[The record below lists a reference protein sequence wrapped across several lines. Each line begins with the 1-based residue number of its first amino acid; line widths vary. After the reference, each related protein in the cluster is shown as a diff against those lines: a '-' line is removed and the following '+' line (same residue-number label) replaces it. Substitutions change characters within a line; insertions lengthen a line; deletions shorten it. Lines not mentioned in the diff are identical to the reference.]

1 MFEQLAGLK
10 ATDLNTC
17 LCTRLFFAVCELERL
32 ARYHTKGHVINQKPG
47 LLMGTSNFIVF
58 ISFLPDSS
66 LDGSSSGYS
75 LPNWRVNEAIVLRLV
90 VEEYTMFMSEPNGR
104 VLLIWMM
111 RGRTAAS
118 ASAYD
123 KNGPTRAQ
131 CLGHIIHGDHVVRVR

>member
-1 MFEQLAGLK
+1 MFVHRFLSAE
-10 ATDLNTC
+10 
-17 LCTRLFFAVCELERL
+17 CELERL
-32 ARYHTKGHVINQKPG
+32 ARHHPKGHLINQKPG

-104 VLLIWMM
+104 VLLIWT
-111 RGRTAAS
+111 RQDGDDLDHDLRRRP
-118 ASAYD
+118 
-123 KNGPTRAQ
+123 GP
-131 CLGHIIHGDHVVRVR
+131 HNS